1 MPGFSQW
8 GVYESLVDTD
18 MQGWDSALIKELLC
32 PTVWVWFLALLLS
45 RCINSDKLFHLSKL
59 SPSAVIE
66 LLKTEC
72 LCPSKIQVL
81 KHNPNVMV
89 LARSLC
95 HKGRAFVI
103 GISAL
108 TKEAP
113 ESSLGPSITWVHS
126 KKPAIYEPETMPL
139 PDTESAGTMILDFPD
154 QKREKKISAIYKPH
168 SLKDKYL
175 PHRIII
181 RIKKG

>member
-113 ESSLGPSITWVHS
+113 ESSLGPSITL
-126 KKPAIYEPETMPL
+126 KRRRQMPWQN
-139 PDTESAGTMILDFPD
+139 PTDNPFVWEVKIVFSQGMEAY
-154 QKREKKISAIYKPH
+154 RELRS
-168 SLKDKYL
+168 
-175 PHRIII
+175 
-181 RIKKG
+181 